1 MKKEELKKL
10 REWCVT
16 TAAAV
21 NALSAVKKMA
31 PESIELI
38 MEYPSDKEVH
48 VFSGIEK
55 ISEAL
60 DQPIHSVA
68 RRGGSEKR
76 VTYDGVTFFCLDFT
90 QRDN

>member
-1 MKKEELKKL
+1 MKKEELERL
-10 REWCVT
+10 RCWCVN
-16 TAAAV
+16 TAAAI
-21 NALSAVKKMA
+21 NILSSVKKEA

-38 MEYPSDKEVH
+38 REYPSDKEVH

-55 ISEAL
+55 ISVAL

-76 VTYDGVTFFCLDFT
+76 VTYDGVTFFSLDFT
-90 QRDN
+90 